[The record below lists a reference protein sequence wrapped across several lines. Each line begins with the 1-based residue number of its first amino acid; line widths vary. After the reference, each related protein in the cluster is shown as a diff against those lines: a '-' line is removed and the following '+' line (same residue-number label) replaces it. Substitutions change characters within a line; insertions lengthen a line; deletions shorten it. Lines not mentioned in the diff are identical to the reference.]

1 MRLTIALPGGK
12 AACTLPPRRRAIPRT
27 PDLKALGEAIE
38 QLRTEAGLTHEDLA
52 DRAGIGF
59 QRISEYERGI
69 KNPTFTT
76 LIRLTG
82 GLGVEL
88 SDLASLTEKI
98 RDKNG

>member
-1 MRLTIALPGGK
+1 
-12 AACTLPPRRRAIPRT
+12 LPPRRRATPRS

-38 QLRTEAGLTHEDLA
+38 QLRTEAGLTHEELA
-52 DRAGIGF
+52 DRAGVGF

-76 LIRLTG
+76 LVRLTT

-88 SDLASLTEKI
+88 SDLASLIERI
-98 RDKNG
+98 RRKNG